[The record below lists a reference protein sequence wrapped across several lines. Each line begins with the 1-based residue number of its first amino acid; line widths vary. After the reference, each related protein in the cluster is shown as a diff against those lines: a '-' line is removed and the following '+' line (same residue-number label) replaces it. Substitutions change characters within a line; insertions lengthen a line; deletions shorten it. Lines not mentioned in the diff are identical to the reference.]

1 MDRFLS
7 KVEIK
12 VNEKLY
18 LKHPDSS
25 ELGKK
30 IIAGAIELIDK
41 IGFDA
46 FTFRKLAAQ
55 IESTEASIYRYYES
69 KHKLLLYL
77 TSWYWG
83 WMEYRLVFSTTNI
96 HSAKERLERS
106 INLITEQ
113 VTDENSYTHID
124 VVKLNRI
131 VISESSKAYLIKE
144 VDIENKEGA
153 YSGYKQFV
161 ARISDIILEIN
172 PKYKYPHMLIS
183 TVIEGAHHQHYF
195 AEHLPRLTDVIKGE
209 DSISIFYTDMVLKTI
224 MDSRKVKLSV

>member
-1 MDRFLS
+1 MDQFLS
-7 KVEIK
+7 KLEIK

-30 IIAGAIELIDK
+30 IIGGGVELIDE

-46 FTFRKLAAQ
+46 FTFRKLASH
-55 IESTEASIYRYYES
+55 IESTEASVYRYFES

-83 WMEYRLVFSTTNI
+83 WMEYRLMFATANVN
-96 HSAKERLERS
+96 SAKERLERS
-106 INLITEQ
+106 ISLITEQ
-113 VTDENSYTHID
+113 VVDNNAYVGINLI
-124 VVKLNRI
+124 KLNQI
-131 VISESSKAYLIKE
+131 VINESSKAYLIKE

-153 YSGYKQFV
+153 YTDYKQFV
-161 ARISDIILEIN
+161 ARIRDIILEIN

-195 AEHLPRLTDVIKGE
+195 AEHLPRLTDVIVGE
-209 DSISIFYTDMVLKTI
+209 DAISAFYTDMVLKSI
-224 MDSRKVKLSV
+224 MDSRKVK